1 MTAQGLVTAIVGPT
15 ASGKSQV
22 AAAAAANLGAEIV
35 AVDAFTIYRGM
46 DIGTDKPV
54 AGAIRHHMVDV
65 LDPSQ
70 ECTAKWFQQRARA
83 AISEV
88 LARGRRALLVGGSGL
103 YFRAVVDPLEF
114 PPTDPRVRRAI
125 EERYP
130 DASSAHAALR
140 AVDPYGA
147 ERLDLA
153 NRRRAIRALE
163 VHELTGRPFSAFQ
176 VAWDRHE
183 SIYPDLQVIG
193 LEVDRAVLSDR
204 ITRRVDAMLAAG
216 WLDEAAR
223 LRSRGLSRTAA
234 AAIGYAELWAH
245 LDGACPLD
253 EARERIIAR
262 TRRYAVRQLR
272 WFAADPRV
280 TWMDPTAAA
289 AELLGRDVRRPLAP
303 TCAPRTRDRRGADR
317 REHDEDG
324 TDARH

>member
-1 MTAQGLVTAIVGPT
+1 VSVQGAVTAVVGPT
-15 ASGKSQV
+15 AAGKSQV
-22 AAAAAANLGAEIV
+22 AAAAAPDLDAEIV

-54 AGAIRHHMVDV
+54 AGAIRYHMVDV

-70 ECTAKWFQQRARA
+70 ECTAQWFQQQARV
-83 AISEV
+83 AIADV

-103 YFRAVVDPLEF
+103 YFRAVVDALEF
-114 PPTDPRVRRAI
+114 PPTDPQVRRAI

-130 DASSAHAALR
+130 DAASAHAAVR
-140 AVDPYGA
+140 AVDPEGA
-147 ERLDLA
+147 GRLDPA

-183 SIYPDLQVIG
+183 SIYPDLRVIG
-193 LEVDRAVLSDR
+193 LDVDRATLSDR
-204 ITRRVDAMLAAG
+204 IARRVDAMLTAG

-223 LRSRGLSRTAA
+223 LRSRRLSRTSA
-234 AAIGYAELWAH
+234 AAIGYAELCAH
-245 LDGACPLD
+245 LDGACSLG
-253 EARERIIAR
+253 EARERIIVR

-280 TWMDPTAAA
+280 TWMDPTAAVEMLA
-289 AELLGRDVRRPLAP
+289 RDVTGPRVP
-303 TCAPRTRDRRGADR
+303 TCAPRAWDRRGADR
-317 REHDEDG
+317 RGHDEDG
-324 TDARH
+324 TDALD